1 MQRIAANLR
10 RTTVVGEHG
19 VVAGE
24 PSAWVPSLLQPVALC
39 HAQRSPSATGS
50 APDACSE
57 LEAARPADT
66 SKAATAGESGDESMW
81 MSARSMFSTSR
92 SLLSASSTWRFV
104 SAIDASD
111 EGGRPTVSGARL
123 RCFGSA
129 DGDGGFS
136 FGSRGTR
143 WLPRTTVG
151 MGVLPLAE
159 PILEPFSSSC
169 FSVFIRRFRGSPA
182 RRWGRSRRS
191 RGGSATKEGEGR
203 ARALCASSRATRA
216 APTPASA
223 SAACSS
229 ARCAEPSEPLIGRGQ
244 ARALIY
250 NIRALR

>member
-10 RTTVVGEHG
+10 RTTVVGEYG
-19 VVAGE
+19 VVASE

-39 HAQRSPSATGS
+39 HAQRSPSAKGS
-50 APDACSE
+50 APDARSE
-57 LEAARPADT
+57 LEAARPAGT
-66 SKAATAGESGDESMW
+66 SKAATAGESGDETSERGVESMW

-92 SLLSASSTWRFV
+92 SLLSASSTWCFV

-123 RCFGSA
+123 RCFGGA

-151 MGVLPLAE
+151 MEVLPLAE
-159 PILEPFSSSC
+159 PIPEPFSSSC

-182 RRWGRSRRS
+182 RRWAGVALGGAGEEARSEVGQSRVAPARRP
-191 RGGSATKEGEGR
+191 RPAPPAA
-203 ARALCASSRATRA
+203 ARALRRAINGRRH
-216 APTPASA
+216 PSA
-223 SAACSS
+223 S
-229 ARCAEPSEPLIGRGQ
+229 RP
-244 ARALIY
+244 
-250 NIRALR
+250 

>member
-10 RTTVVGEHG
+10 RTTVVGEYG
-19 VVAGE
+19 VVASE

-50 APDACSE
+50 APDARSE
-57 LEAARPADT
+57 LEAARPAGT
-66 SKAATAGESGDESMW
+66 SKAATAGESGDETSERGVESMW

-92 SLLSASSTWRFV
+92 SLLSASSTWCFV

-123 RCFGSA
+123 RCFGGA
-129 DGDGGFS
+129 DDDGGFS

-182 RRWGRSRRS
+182 RRWG
-191 RGGSATKEGEGR
+191 GSLSEEPGR
-203 ARALCASSRATRA
+203 KLGLRCAQSAVSSGATRA

-229 ARCAEPSEPLIGRGQ
+229 PRAAPSH
-244 ARALIY
+244 
-250 NIRALR
+250 